1 MKILGLSGSARPKGN
16 SMKLLTE
23 AIRGANDAGAETEII
38 SLYNMNFKGCRS
50 CFACKR
56 KSNFYGKGCA
66 IKDDFTEVMEHSWAY
81 GSKGNALKGKFF
93 IASMTVGGPEKEYQ
107 HDGIVTYTMDEFMA
121 FIKRYTVTCKMEFKK
136 LFCTYGANY
145 IKGVYPEEKYTQVVN
160 DCKKHAAELAEF
172 VKTL

>member
-56 KSNFYGKGCA
+56 KSNFYGK
-66 IKDDFTEVMEHSWAY
+66 S
-81 GSKGNALKGKFF
+81 
-93 IASMTVGGPEKEYQ
+93 
-107 HDGIVTYTMDEFMA
+107 
-121 FIKRYTVTCKMEFKK
+121 
-136 LFCTYGANY
+136 
-145 IKGVYPEEKYTQVVN
+145 
-160 DCKKHAAELAEF
+160 
-172 VKTL
+172 